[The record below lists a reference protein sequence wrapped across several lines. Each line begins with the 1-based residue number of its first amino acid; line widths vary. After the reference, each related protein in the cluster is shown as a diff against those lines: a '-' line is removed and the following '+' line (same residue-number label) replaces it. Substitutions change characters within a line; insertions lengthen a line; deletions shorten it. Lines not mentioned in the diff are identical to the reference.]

1 MRDHRDPS
9 SALPVDPERAR
20 GDGRTNFTAWSGL
33 EGAWPQVHIHASAT
47 VWSGRGASVLLRHE
61 VETDGAATAAE
72 HFLVTLDGRNAEEF
86 AAIGVGALHH
96 LKQLLKRTHDR
107 SEFLRLQV
115 RPGVVV
121 NRLVD
126 HPLFGLCRRHPLFG
140 FYLERFGIL
149 NIFPPRGRGVAR
161 LFEAGLPCGQ
171 HPGQRSPRSY
181 CPFP

>member
-9 SALPVDPERAR
+9 SALPVDPEPAR
-20 GDGRTNFTAWSGL
+20 GDERTNFTAWSGL

-47 VWSGRGASVLLRHE
+47 VWAARGASVLLRHE
-61 VETDGAATAAE
+61 VETDSAASAAE

-107 SEFLRLQV
+107 SEFLRLQL

-149 NIFPPRGRGVAR
+149 NIFPPRGGGAR
-161 LFEAGLPCGQ
+161 ASLRRAFHAANT
-171 HPGQRSPRSY
+171 PGQRSPRSH